1 MIYNIKRDKLLHFAV
16 CAILTAVLKLVM
28 PFWIVILAVSVVAV
42 VKEIRDKV
50 TGKGNAEWGDLL
62 ADFIGIIIGIL

>member
-1 MIYNIKRDKLLHFAV
+1 MIKTSRDKLLHFAV

-28 PFWIVILAVSVVAV
+28 PLWIVIFAVSVVAV

-50 TGKGNAEWGDLL
+50 TGKGKAEVGDLI
-62 ADFIGIIIGIL
+62 ADAIGIVVGIL